1 MEKTRLDSWKSIA
14 DYLQRSTR
22 TVQRWHANHALPVH
36 HFRGLK
42 GGAFAY
48 PREIDTWLS
57 AFSQKNGDN
66 GSGASKEANPGIRRS
81 LELTAL
87 ANEMWEIRS
96 EKNIHLISKLYRDA
110 LDEDPGHSGA
120 YFGLANAMILAA
132 LQGIVEGPMAYV
144 CAEEALQRMSLLE
157 PDGMGRRYLAA
168 WLDLTW
174 KRKWRKA
181 AAEFDEI
188 LSLGHGSSF
197 ALYGRSLLYIA
208 EGKLVEASE
217 YALEAWKQNTLAT
230 SLSALLCWI
239 PYLAGDYEKSLQL
252 VSEAAITGSYG
263 ATHAAI
269 EALAL
274 IQSGEIA
281 KHLRRLEGVA
291 YDHPHDQTIQGVL
304 GYSYA
309 VTGQTE
315 KAAGKLDDLGW
326 TRARNSSSRAYASA
340 LILIGMER
348 HREAIQA
355 LEKCYFGGSQWSF
368 GLRFDPILKQL
379 GGSRRFRDLLRKA
392 DPNSASGTRKSF
404 VEPDAL
410 LAPLSHPH

>member
-22 TVQRWHANHALPVH
+22 TVQRWHATHGLPVH

-57 AFSQKNGDN
+57 AFSQKNGDS
-66 GSGASKEANPGIRRS
+66 GSRGSEEANPGRRRS

-96 EKNIHLISKLYRDA
+96 EKNIHSISKLYRDA
-110 LDEDPGHSGA
+110 LDEDPGNSAA
-120 YFGLANAMILAA
+120 YLGLANAMILAA
-132 LQGIVEGPMAYV
+132 LQGIVEGPMAYA

-157 PDGMGRRYLAA
+157 PDGMGRNHLAA

-174 KRKWRKA
+174 KRKWGKA

-208 EGKLVEASE
+208 EGNLLEASE
-217 YALEAWKQNTLAT
+217 YALEAWKQNTLVT

-252 VSEAAITGSYG
+252 LSQAGITGSYG

-281 KHLRRLEGVA
+281 KHIRRFEGFA
-291 YDHPHDQTIQGVL
+291 YDHPHDQTLEGVL
-304 GYSYA
+304 GYSLA

-326 TRARNSSSRAYASA
+326 TRARNNSSRAYASA

-379 GGSRRFRDLLRKA
+379 GSSRRFRDLVRKA
-392 DPNSASGTRKSF
+392 DPDSAIAARKST
-404 VEPDAL
+404 EKSEGSI
-410 LAPLSHPH
+410 APFSRAR

>member
-22 TVQRWHANHALPVH
+22 TVQRWHANHGLPVH
-36 HFRGLK
+36 HFRGPK

-48 PREIDTWLS
+48 PREIDVWLS
-57 AFSQKNGDN
+57 GFSQKNGD
-66 GSGASKEANPGIRRS
+66 GSGASKEANAGNRRS

-96 EKNIHLISKLYRDA
+96 EKNIHSISSLYREA
-110 LDEDPGHSGA
+110 IDEDPGNPSA
-120 YFGLANAMILAA
+120 YLGLANAMIVAA
-132 LQGIVEGPMAYV
+132 LQGIVEGSMAYAG
-144 CAEEALQRMSLLE
+144 AEEALQRMSLLE
-157 PDGMGRRYLAA
+157 PDGIGRRCIGA

-174 KRKWRKA
+174 KRKWERA
-181 AAEFDEI
+181 ARGFDEV
-188 LSLGHGSSF
+188 LSLGFGSSF

-208 EGKLVEASE
+208 QGNLLEASE
-217 YALEAWKQNTLAT
+217 YALEAWKQNTLVT
-230 SLSALLCWI
+230 SLSALRCWI
-239 PYLAGDYEKSLQL
+239 PYLAGDYDKSLQL
-252 VSEAAITGSYG
+252 LSEAGITGSYC

-281 KHLRRLEGVA
+281 KHIRRFEGVS
-291 YDHPHDQTIQGVL
+291 YDYPHDRTLQGAL

-309 VTGQTE
+309 LTGQTE
-315 KAAGKLDDLGW
+315 KAAQKLEDLGW
-326 TRARNSSSRAYASA
+326 TRARNSSHRAYPSA

-348 HREAIQA
+348 PREAIQA
-355 LEKCYFGGSQWSF
+355 LEKCYLGGSQWSF

-379 GGSRRFRDLLRKA
+379 GGGRRFRDLLRKA
-392 DPNSASGTRKSF
+392 DPNSASAAQKSL
-404 VEPDAL
+404 ETPEAS
-410 LAPLSHPH
+410 LASSSRAH